1 LQIHF
6 CGVRGS
12 TPAAGIEFVR
22 YGGHTA
28 CLALA
33 HDDAGA
39 PTLVLDAGAGLVTL
53 SRLLAGAPFIGTIML
68 SHLHWDHVLGLP
80 FFAAADRPD
89 AYTRVLVPEQDST
102 LDREGRSASGN
113 DADGA
118 ANRDASGGEG
128 GTGAHGDGDGW
139 GGAREATAVLA
150 GFMSPPY
157 FPIEPTELRGN
168 WTFGTIAPG
177 EHEVEG
183 FTVLAREIPH
193 KGGRTFGYRVNDGHS
208 TVAYIPDHCPT
219 LLGPGEDGFG
229 EYHAA
234 AIELARDADVLVHD
248 AHLFPEELAAEAA
261 YGHSVAD
268 YAVELGRRAGASA
281 VVLFHH
287 RHTRTDDALDGL
299 ARRWQDASPNVT
311 VAAEGASIDLR
322 SPAPRV
328 SS

>member
-1 LQIHF
+1 MQIYF

-28 CLALA
+28 CVALA
-33 HDDAGA
+33 HDGAEA
-39 PTLVLDAGAGLVTL
+39 PTLVLDAGAGLVL
-53 SRLLAGAPFIGTIML
+53 VSRLLAGAPFVGTIML

-89 AYTRVLVPEQDST
+89 AYTRVLVPEQDGGIA
-102 LDREGRSASGN
+102 R
-113 DADGA
+113 DGA
-118 ANRDASGGEG
+118 RAPDPG
-128 GTGAHGDGDGW
+128 GDGRDG
-139 GGAREATAVLA
+139 GREATAVLA

-157 FPIEPTELRGN
+157 FPIEPTQLRGN

-177 EHEVEG
+177 ESEVEG

-193 KGGRTFGYRVNDGHS
+193 KGGRTFGYRVSDGHS

-229 EYHAA
+229 EYHPA

-268 YAVELGRRAGASA
+268 YAVELGRRAGASE

-299 ARRWQDASPNVT
+299 ARRWQDASPKVT
-311 VAAEGASIDLR
+311 VAAEGSVIDLR
-322 SPAPRV
+322 SPV

>member
-1 LQIHF
+1 MQVHF

-28 CLALA
+28 CVALA
-33 HDDAGA
+33 HDGAGA
-39 PTLVLDAGAGLVTL
+39 PTLILDAGAGLVL
-53 SRLLAGAPFIGTIML
+53 VSRLLAGAPFVGTIML

-80 FFAAADRPD
+80 FFAAADRTD
-89 AYTRVLVPEQDST
+89 AYTRVLVPEQDGALDQST
-102 LDREGRSASGN
+102 PRGA
-113 DADGA
+113 DADGW
-118 ANRDASGGEG
+118 D
-128 GTGAHGDGDGW
+128 
-139 GGAREATAVLA
+139 GAREATTVLA

-157 FPIEPTELRGN
+157 FPIEPTQLRGN

-177 EHEVEG
+177 EREVEG

-193 KGGRTFGYRVNDGHS
+193 KGGRTFGYRVSDDHS
-208 TVAYIPDHCPT
+208 TVVYIPDHCPT

-229 EYHAA
+229 EYHPAA
-234 AIELARDADVLVHD
+234 VELARDADVLVHD

-268 YAVELGRRAGASA
+268 YAVELGRRAGARA

-299 ARRWQDASPNVT
+299 ARRWQDASPKVT
-311 VAAEGASIDLR
+311 VAAEGSVIDLR
-322 SPAPRV
+322 SPARE
-328 SS
+328 STR